1 MRTLQHVKPTPEQI
15 TILADD
21 RPGFRLIRGAAG
33 SGKTTAALLRLR
45 QLCASRVSRQ
55 ARLQSTDPVN
65 VLVLTFNRTLRGY
78 IQQLASEQVDLSDT
92 IDLSVST
99 FGSWA
104 WNLIGGGYILRD
116 TEREERIGNLLTDV
130 GVPANN
136 LDYFVGEVQ
145 YILGR
150 FPPDKRE
157 AYMQI
162 ERVGR
167 GIAPAVQRP
176 MRKRLLAEV
185 IKPYEEWKSQ
195 IGKVDWN
202 DVALKASGVKGPY
215 YDVVV
220 VDEAQD
226 LSANQ
231 LRAVSTHLNKDH
243 ATTFIMDAVQRIYP
257 QAFRWREIDI
267 EMRPQMVF
275 PLKTNHRN
283 TQEIARFASS
293 LVQGL
298 PAEEDGV
305 LPNAAECKE
314 SGSLPQV
321 IEGKYGM
328 QLTYMLNRLI
338 PFIETSETVAILQP
352 KGGGWFDC
360 ARYMLSQR
368 NLDYCELTRERDWP
382 TGRELIA
389 LSTIHSAK
397 GLEFDH
403 VLMPGLNQEVT
414 PHGDEEGDGRLDEL
428 RRLVA
433 MGIGRARKTATLGY
447 KPGQRSGIFDFFAAG
462 TYKLIKL

>member
-78 IQQLASEQVDLSDT
+78 IEQLASEQVDLSDT

-136 LDYFVGEVQ
+136 LDYFAGEVQ

-185 IKPYEEWKSQ
+185 INPYEEWKSQ

-202 DVALKASGVKGPY
+202 DMALKASGVKGPY

-283 TQEIARFASS
+283 TQEIARFARES
-293 LVQGL
+293 LNFM
-298 PAEEDGV
+298 AITN
-305 LPNAAECKE
+305 PN
-314 SGSLPQV
+314 
-321 IEGKYGM
+321 IE
-328 QLTYMLNRLI
+328 
-338 PFIETSETVAILQP
+338 
-352 KGGGWFDC
+352 
-360 ARYMLSQR
+360 
-368 NLDYCELTRERDWP
+368 
-382 TGRELIA
+382 
-389 LSTIHSAK
+389 
-397 GLEFDH
+397 
-403 VLMPGLNQEVT
+403 
-414 PHGDEEGDGRLDEL
+414 
-428 RRLVA
+428 
-433 MGIGRARKTATLGY
+433 
-447 KPGQRSGIFDFFAAG
+447 
-462 TYKLIKL
+462 

>member
-1 MRTLQHVKPTPEQI
+1 MRALRDVKATPEQI
-15 TILADD
+15 VILMDAG
-21 RPGFRLIRGAAG
+21 PGFRLIRGAAG

-45 QLCASRVSRQ
+45 QLCGSRVSRQ
-55 ARLQSTDPVN
+55 IRLQSNDPVN

-78 IQQLASEQVDLSDT
+78 IEQLASEQVQVSGLVNLT
-92 IDLSVST
+92 IDT
-99 FGSWA
+99 FGRWA
-104 WNLIGGGYILRD
+104 RNLIGGGRILRD
-116 TEREERIGNLLTDV
+116 AERAERIGNLLTDV
-130 GVPANN
+130 GVSAKS
-136 LDYFVGEVQ
+136 LEYFIDEVQ

-150 FPPDKRE
+150 FAPDNRE
-157 AYMQI
+157 AYIRI
-162 ERVGR
+162 EREGR
-167 GIAPAVQRP
+167 GIAPAVQR
-176 MRKRLLAEV
+176 RLRTRLLAEV
-185 IKPYEEWKSQ
+185 IEPYEEWKSQ
-195 IGKVDWN
+195 MGKLDWN
-202 DVALKASGVKGPY
+202 DVALQAAGVKGQY

-231 LRAVSTHLNKDH
+231 LRAVLAHLSEAH

-267 EMRPQMVF
+267 EMRPQMVSQ
-275 PLKTNHRN
+275 LKANHRN

-293 LVQGL
+293 LVRGL

-314 SGSLPQV
+314 SGLLPQV

-328 QLTYMLNRLI
+328 QLTYMLNRVTPLI
-338 PFIETSETVAILQP
+338 EASETVAILQP

-360 ARYMLSQR
+360 ARNVLRQR
-368 NLDYCELTRERDWP
+368 SLNFCELTRERDWP
-382 TGRELIA
+382 TGPELIA

-428 RRLVA
+428 RRLIA
-433 MGIGRARKTATLGY
+433 MGIGRARQTVTLGY
-447 KPGQRSGIFDFFAAG
+447 KPGERSRIFDFFDPK
-462 TYKLIKL
+462 TYDLVRV